1 MPGGFG
7 GFDFI
12 ESDENFATDGQKATA
27 MLQNSIIYAVNH
39 PRFEAQKPT
48 IAYID
53 EGPYAIP
60 MSPNV

>member
-1 MPGGFG
+1 
-7 GFDFI
+7 
-12 ESDENFATDGQKATA
+12 

-39 PRFEAQKPT
+39 PRFKGQKPT

-60 MSPNV
+60 MAVA